1 MKIKRLQDRLQFA
14 NLTPAQQIALSFFGV
29 IFIGT
34 VLLALPFSNQP
45 SGTATVL
52 DHLFTATSAV
62 CVTGLTTITVAD
74 QYTAFGQ
81 TVLLLLMQ
89 IGGLGLMTLIAA
101 FLIFLSGK
109 LNLSDKMALSEA
121 VNRSDF
127 KDFLKFIRNIIKY
140 TIVFEGIGFFVLS
153 FVFVPHYGWGD
164 GLFKA
169 LFIAVSA
176 FCNAGLDTLGSNSLQ
191 AYVNHPVVNITVASL
206 IVMGG
211 LGFGVWFEL
220 SRASKRLVLPNQG
233 WRRILREIKVH
244 ARIVLIMTFI
254 LIISGT
260 ALILMLEAGNPQSLQ
275 PLPPFSQ
282 LMAAVFQSIT
292 LRTAGFSTLVIGM
305 LRPATLLVM
314 IIFMFIGGSPGGTAG
329 GIKTTT
335 VAILVL
341 MIVAEMRSQKSIVVF
356 GRTIEREI
364 FRKAFI
370 VAFMLLMTLLT
381 GIIALLAVEPFSFMD
396 LAFEATSAIATV
408 GLSTGITASLSNAG
422 KLIIIALMYLGRI
435 GPLTLMLS
443 VGRHP
448 KMSKANDLTYPN
460 ANILIG

>member
-121 VNRSDF
+121 VNRADF

-140 TIVFEGIGFFVLS
+140 TIVFEGIGFIVLS
-153 FVFVPHYGWGD
+153 FVFVPQFGLGD

-254 LIISGT
+254 LITSGT

-443 VGRHP
+443 V
-448 KMSKANDLTYPN
+448 
-460 ANILIG
+460 

>member
-1 MKIKRLQDRLQFA
+1 MKFSRLQDRLQFA
-14 NLTPAQQIALSFFGV
+14 NLSPAQQIALSFFGV
-29 IFIGT
+29 IFVGT
-34 VLLALPFSNQP
+34 ILLSLPISNHPNQA
-45 SGTATVL
+45 ATVL

-62 CVTGLTTITVAD
+62 CVTGLTTIVVVE
-74 QYTAFGQ
+74 QYTLFGQ
-81 TVLLLLMQ
+81 VIILGLMQ

-109 LNLSDKMALSEA
+109 LTLTDKMALSEA
-121 VNRSDF
+121 VNRTDF

-140 TIVFEGIGFFVLS
+140 TIVFEGFGVLLLS
-153 FVFVPHYGWGD
+153 FVFVPQFGWGE
-164 GLFKA
+164 GLFKS

-176 FCNAGLDTLGSNSLQ
+176 FCNAGLDILGSVSLQ
-191 AYVNHPVVNITVASL
+191 AYVNNPLVNFTVAAL

-220 SRASKRLVLPNQG
+220 SRASKRIFKPNQG
-233 WRRILREIKVH
+233 WHRIIREVKVH
-244 ARIVLIMTFI
+244 ARIVLITTFI

-260 ALILMLEAGNPQSLQ
+260 ALILMLEAGNPNSLQ

-282 LMAAVFQSIT
+282 LMAATFQSIT
-292 LRTAGFSTLVIGM
+292 LRTAGFSTLIIGM
-305 LRPATLLVM
+305 FRPATLLVM
-314 IIFMFIGGSPGGTAG
+314 MVFMFIGGSPGGTAG

-335 VAILVL
+335 VAILIL
-341 MIVAEMRSQKSIVVF
+341 MIVAELRSQKNIVVF
-356 GRTIEREI
+356 GRTIEREV

-370 VAFMLLMTLLT
+370 VAFILLMTLLV
-381 GIIALLAVEPFSFMD
+381 GIVALLAVEPFSFMD

-408 GLSTGITASLSNAG
+408 GLSTGITSSLSSAG

-448 KMSKANDLTYPN
+448 KMSKANDLTYPS

>member
-1 MKIKRLQDRLQFA
+1 MKFSRLQDRLQFA

-34 VLLALPFSNQP
+34 VLLALPISNNPQQY
-45 SGTATVL
+45 ATVL

-62 CVTGLTTITVAD
+62 CVTGLSTIVVAD
-74 QYTAFGQ
+74 QYSLFGQ
-81 TVLLLLMQ
+81 MVIIGLMQ
-89 IGGLGLMTLIAA
+89 VGGLGLMTLIAA

-109 LNLSDKMALSEA
+109 LTLTDKMALSEA
-121 VNRSDF
+121 VNRADF

-140 TIVFEGIGFFVLS
+140 TIVFEGVGFILLS
-153 FVFVPHYGWGD
+153 LAFVPQFGWGD

-169 LFIAVSA
+169 VFIAVSA
-176 FCNAGLDTLGSNSLQ
+176 FCNAGLDTLGGISLQ
-191 AYVNHPVVNITVASL
+191 GYVNDPLVNFTVAAL

-220 SRASKRLVLPNQG
+220 SRASKWILMPNQG
-233 WRRILREIKVH
+233 WRRIIREVRVH

-254 LIISGT
+254 LILSGT
-260 ALILMLEAGNPQSLQ
+260 ALILMLEAGNPNSLQ

-314 IIFMFIGGSPGGTAG
+314 IVFMFIGGSPGGTAG

-335 VAILVL
+335 VAILIL
-341 MIVAEMRSQKSIVVF
+341 MIMAELRSQKNIVVF
-356 GRTIEREI
+356 GRTIEREV

-370 VAFMLLMTLLT
+370 VAFILLMTLLI
-381 GIIALLAVEPFSFMD
+381 GIIALLAIEPFSFMD

-408 GLSTGITASLSNAG
+408 GLSTGITSSLSVAG

-448 KMSKANDLTYPN
+448 KMPKANDLTYPS

>member
-1 MKIKRLQDRLQFA
+1 MKFSRLQDRLQFA
-14 NLTPAQQIALSFFGV
+14 NLSPAQQIALSFFSV
-29 IFIGT
+29 IFVGT
-34 VLLALPFSNQP
+34 ILLSLPISNHPNQA
-45 SGTATVL
+45 ATVL

-62 CVTGLTTITVAD
+62 CVTGLTTIVVVE
-74 QYTAFGQ
+74 QYTLFGQ
-81 TVLLLLMQ
+81 VIILGLMQ

-109 LNLSDKMALSEA
+109 LTLTDKMALSEA
-121 VNRSDF
+121 VNRTDF

-140 TIVFEGIGFFVLS
+140 TIVFEGFGVLLLS
-153 FVFVPHYGWGD
+153 FVFVPQFGWGE
-164 GLFKA
+164 GLFKS

-176 FCNAGLDTLGSNSLQ
+176 FCNAGLDILGSVSLQ
-191 AYVNHPVVNITVASL
+191 AYVNNPLVNFTVAAL

-220 SRASKRLVLPNQG
+220 SRASKRIFKPNQG
-233 WRRILREIKVH
+233 WHRIIREVKVH
-244 ARIVLIMTFI
+244 ARIVLITTFI

-260 ALILMLEAGNPQSLQ
+260 ALILMLEAGNPNSLQ

-282 LMAAVFQSIT
+282 LMAASFQSIT
-292 LRTAGFSTLVIGM
+292 LRTAGFSTLIIGM
-305 LRPATLLVM
+305 FRPATLLVM
-314 IIFMFIGGSPGGTAG
+314 MVFMFIGGSPGGTAG

-335 VAILVL
+335 VAILIL
-341 MIVAEMRSQKSIVVF
+341 MIVAELRSQKNIVVF
-356 GRTIEREI
+356 GRTIEREV

-370 VAFMLLMTLLT
+370 VAFILLMTLLV
-381 GIIALLAVEPFSFMD
+381 GIVALLAVEPFSFMD

-408 GLSTGITASLSNAG
+408 GLSTGITSSLSSAG

-448 KMSKANDLTYPN
+448 KMSKANDLTYPS

>member
-1 MKIKRLQDRLQFA
+1 
-14 NLTPAQQIALSFFGV
+14 
-29 IFIGT
+29 
-34 VLLALPFSNQP
+34 
-45 SGTATVL
+45 
-52 DHLFTATSAV
+52 
-62 CVTGLTTITVAD
+62 VTGLTTLVVAE
-74 QYTAFGQ
+74 QYSVFGQ
-81 TVLLLLMQ
+81 TVILGLMQ

-109 LNLSDKMALSEA
+109 LTLSDKMALSEA
-121 VNRSDF
+121 VNRADF

-140 TIVFEGIGFFVLS
+140 TLVFEGVGFVLLS
-153 FVFVPHYGWGD
+153 FTFVPQYGWGE

-169 LFIAVSA
+169 IFIAVSA
-176 FCNAGLDTLGSNSLQ
+176 FCNAGLDILGSTSLQ
-191 AYVNHPVVNITVASL
+191 HYVNNPWVNIVVAAL

-220 SRASKRLVLPNQG
+220 SRASKRLVMPNQG
-233 WRRILREIKVH
+233 WQRIVREIRVH
-244 ARIVLIMTFI
+244 ARIVLITTFI
-254 LIISGT
+254 LILSGT
-260 ALILMLEAGNPQSLQ
+260 ALILMLEAGNPDSLQ
-275 PLPPFSQ
+275 ALPPFSQ

-292 LRTAGFSTLVIGM
+292 LRTAGFSTVIIG
-305 LRPATLLVM
+305 LFRPATLLVM
-314 IIFMFIGGSPGGTAG
+314 MVFMFIGGSPGGTAG

-341 MIVAEMRSQKSIVVF
+341 MIIAELRSQKSIVVF

-370 VAFMLLMTLLT
+370 VAFILLMTLLI
-381 GIIALLAVEPFSFMD
+381 GIVALLAVESFSFME

-408 GLSTGITASLSNAG
+408 GLSTGITASLSAPG

-448 KMSKANDLTYPN
+448 KLSKANDLTYPS